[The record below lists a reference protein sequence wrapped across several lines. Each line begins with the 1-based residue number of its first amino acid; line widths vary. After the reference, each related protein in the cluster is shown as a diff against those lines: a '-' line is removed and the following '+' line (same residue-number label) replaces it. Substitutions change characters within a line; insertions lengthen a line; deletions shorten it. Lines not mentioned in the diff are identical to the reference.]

1 MPPPES
7 LPQVVC
13 CHFDIHL
20 LYTPLSSPM
29 HNLGTKQSMI
39 DRREA
44 ELQAFQENISNEE
57 RERNE
62 TVGLSLSSSLLSSF

>member
-1 MPPPES
+1 
-7 LPQVVC
+7 
-13 CHFDIHL
+13 
-20 LYTPLSSPM
+20 M